1 MINQK
6 QFLYVLQNEKHYTTF
21 SVDVEISSPF
31 HQKLIDEFDWNILYD
46 YENSIVKDIFNMNSN
61 KRNMI
66 LNKQQNQFQHVFL
79 DDDDLFDILKKEY
92 INRRTI

>member
-6 QFLYVLQNEKHYTTF
+6 EFLYLIQNEKHYTTF
-21 SVDVEISSPF
+21 SADVEISPF
-31 HQKLIDEFDWNILYD
+31 HQKLIEEFDWNILYD

-61 KRNMI
+61 KMNMI

-92 INRRTI
+92 KKCS